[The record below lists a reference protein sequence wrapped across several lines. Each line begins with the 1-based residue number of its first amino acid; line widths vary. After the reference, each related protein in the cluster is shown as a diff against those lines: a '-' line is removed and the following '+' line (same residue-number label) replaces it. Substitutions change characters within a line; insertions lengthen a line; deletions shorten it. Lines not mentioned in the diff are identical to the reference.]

1 MQGYFSGHIS
11 TLPDDSFAALI
22 QYRLE
27 NRSAMLPNDVNLIS
41 MQGDFGKHMTT
52 LSDDVFAI

>member
-22 QYRLE
+22 QYHLE
-27 NRSAMLPNDVNLIS
+27 NRSAMLPNDVNVIS
-41 MQGDFGKHMTT
+41 MQGDFGKHMAT
-52 LSDDVFAI
+52 LCDDVFVI

>member
-1 MQGYFSGHIS
+1 MQGHFSGHIS

-41 MQGDFGKHMTT
+41 TQGDFGKRMTT
-52 LSDDVFAI
+52 LSDDVFAM

>member
-1 MQGYFSGHIS
+1 MQGHFSGHIS

-41 MQGDFGKHMTT
+41 TQGDFGKRMTM
-52 LSDDVFAI
+52 LSDDVFAM

>member
-1 MQGYFSGHIS
+1 MQDQFSKPIS

-22 QYRLE
+22 QYGLE

-41 MQGDFGKHMTT
+41 MQGDFGKHMAA
-52 LSDDVFAI
+52 LSDDVFAM